1 MDNVVIVNMG
11 FEGGGVTIYGRQT
24 DGVWSL
30 WNEGVSM
37 YFDENDEENW
47 RCWSSD
53 PVSELSEL
61 LPKEWWQMSPTKVHP
76 EFVAPLR
83 REYER
88 FRSAG
93 ARSGAPSVTSAGR
106 GYLLV
111 LADTPNQDLPQTAW
125 TGRLDYSARCPLFVN
140 MRRSFRTPEWDS
152 TSTQGFTLG
161 WLRCPFGAKGSGYFS
176 ASLHLLLS

>member
-1 MDNVVIVNMG
+1 MDNVVIHRIG

-24 DGVWSL
+24 DGVWLL

-88 FRSAG
+88 CLAAG
-93 ARSGAPSVTSAGR
+93 GGST
-106 GYLLV
+106 
-111 LADTPNQDLPQTAW
+111 
-125 TGRLDYSARCPLFVN
+125 
-140 MRRSFRTPEWDS
+140 RRSRHERWS
-152 TSTQGFTLG
+152 
-161 WLRCPFGAKGSGYFS
+161 K
-176 ASLHLLLS
+176 LLSSPDLESDIAKDSEDR

>member
-1 MDNVVIVNMG
+1 MDNVVIVKIG
-11 FEGGGVTIYGRQT
+11 VEGGGVTIYGRQT

-83 REYER
+83 REIDR
-88 FRSAG
+88 PS
-93 ARSGAPSVTSAGR
+93 SGSIYPQNQGPLQGPRANR
-106 GYLLV
+106 RYLSFV
-111 LADTPNQDLPQTAW
+111 LQ
-125 TGRLDYSARCPLFVN
+125 
-140 MRRSFRTPEWDS
+140 
-152 TSTQGFTLG
+152 
-161 WLRCPFGAKGSGYFS
+161 
-176 ASLHLLLS
+176 LS

>member
-1 MDNVVIVNMG
+1 MDNVVIHRIG

-61 LPKEWWQMSPTKVHP
+61 LPKEWWQISPTKVHP

-83 REYER
+83 CEYER
-88 FRSAG
+88 CLGAGGGSTCRS
-93 ARSGAPSVTSAGR
+93 RHERWNT
-106 GYLLV
+106 
-111 LADTPNQDLPQTAW
+111 
-125 TGRLDYSARCPLFVN
+125 
-140 MRRSFRTPEWDS
+140 
-152 TSTQGFTLG
+152 
-161 WLRCPFGAKGSGYFS
+161 
-176 ASLHLLLS
+176 LLSSPDPESAIATVSEDR

>member
-1 MDNVVIVNMG
+1 MDNVVIVKMG

-93 ARSGAPSVTSAGR
+93 GEIWSPFSHERWQRLFTGAGR
-106 GYLLV
+106 HAEPRPA
-111 LADTPNQDLPQTAW
+111 ADGVD
-125 TGRLDYSARCPLFVN
+125 R
-140 MRRSFRTPEWDS
+140 
-152 TSTQGFTLG
+152 
-161 WLRCPFGAKGSGYFS
+161 
-176 ASLHLLLS
+176 